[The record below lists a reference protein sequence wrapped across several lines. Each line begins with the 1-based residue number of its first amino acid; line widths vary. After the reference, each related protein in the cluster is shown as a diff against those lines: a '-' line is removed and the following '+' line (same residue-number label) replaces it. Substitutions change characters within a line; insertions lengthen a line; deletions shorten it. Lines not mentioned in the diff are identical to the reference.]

1 MDRSKK
7 RILWWAGVLVYVIL
21 LYSFLGSAPAM
32 WKSID
37 GFLGGKGV
45 PAIYL
50 VGALSVMSLLLYMIF
65 VKKDRSFNSY
75 FRFVLFLCSYF
86 AVLKLAVYPAEKM
99 HIIEYTLLS
108 VLIYNALK
116 VDLNPYEISLYLY
129 GGFIAFMV
137 GMGDEFIQGILPNR
151 VFDARDI
158 VLNIVS
164 SALGFLIIRFNV
176 LKEED
181 APKNFTMYRH

>member
-1 MDRSKK
+1 LNKTKK

-21 LYSFLGSAPAM
+21 LYSFLGAAPDI

-37 GFLGGKGV
+37 SFLGGGGV

-50 VGALSVMSLLLYMIF
+50 VGALSVFLLLWYMIF

-75 FRFVLFLCSYF
+75 FRFFLFMWCYFVLFN
-86 AVLKLAVYPAEKM
+86 LAVYPAEKM
-99 HIIEYTLLS
+99 HVIEYTLLS
-108 VLIYNALK
+108 ILIYKAFK
-116 VDLNPYEISLYLY
+116 VDINPYSLTLYLY
-129 GGFIAFMV
+129 GGFIAFLV
-137 GMGDEFIQGILPNR
+137 GVGDEFIQRVLPNR

-158 VLNIVS
+158 AINIAS

-176 LKEED
+176 LKEQ
-181 APKNFTMYRH
+181 